1 MTMIE
6 FKLTFADEN
15 GHLHH
20 EQVLHGESEKCFAWL
35 QGYLSGSNYMLMKIE
50 GMEIVKELDE

>member
-1 MTMIE
+1 MKMIE

-20 EQVLHGESEKCFAWL
+20 EQVLQGESENCFAWL
-35 QGYLSGSNYMLMKIE
+35 QGYLSASNYMLMKIE
-50 GMEIVKELDE
+50 GMEVNE

>member
-20 EQVLHGESEKCFAWL
+20 EQVLQGEKQFIFAWL
-35 QGYLSGSNYMLMKIE
+35 QGYLSGSKYMLMTIE
-50 GMEIVKELDE
+50 GMDIVKELDE